1 MIELGRRA
9 NSRSPGVGLL
19 VGIGGRASG
28 LALRPVTGAVGGAVR
43 IGVRVE
49 RRAVDR
55 VLDSGEL
62 ERILIA
68 GLDSALVQD
77 AFRRALASEGAG
89 RLVDSFFE
97 SGLFDHFIARFRA
110 SDALWRLVN
119 RIAQSPSVLVA
130 LPSRVSGS
138 PIRPAERSG
147 IAHARP
153 ITWLSGPPVGGPI
166 RTTTRSRET
175 RTQQRDDQRGR
186 PDGRPRADPGHTP
199 RERIIPCRRQ

>member
-1 MIELGRRA
+1 M
-9 NSRSPGVGLL
+9 L

-28 LALRPVTGAVGGAVR
+28 LALRPVTGAVGGAAR

-62 ERILIA
+62 KRILIA

-97 SGLFDHFIARFRA
+97 SGLFDHFIARLRA
-110 SDALWRLVN
+110 SDALWRLVD
-119 RIAQSPSVLVA
+119 RIAQSPSVLA
-130 LPSRVSGS
+130 TLSRQSLGF
-138 PIRPAERSG
+138 ADQ
-147 IAHARP
+147 
-153 ITWLSGPPVGGPI
+153 TGGAV
-166 RTTTRSRET
+166 RDRSRRAEYLVE
-175 RTQQRDDQRGR
+175 RAARRRSHPNHNEVPRD
-186 PDGRPRADPGHTP
+186 PDATA
-199 RERIIPCRRQ
+199 